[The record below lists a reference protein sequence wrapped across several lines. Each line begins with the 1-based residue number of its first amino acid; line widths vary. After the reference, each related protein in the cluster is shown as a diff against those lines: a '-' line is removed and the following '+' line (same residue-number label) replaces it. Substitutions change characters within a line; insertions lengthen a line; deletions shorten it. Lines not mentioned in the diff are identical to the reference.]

1 MDTMTGLAPPP
12 ARRAWPVLAALLPL
26 LTAPAL
32 AGARVAAAGAPA
44 AVMHTDVA
52 RVATATA
59 ASAPAT
65 HTATHSVAAVPAASA
80 AAAAHAVRTDRAD
93 DAAAAQRGGLRCLGS
108 TGAATRLQLQ
118 PGKSVVLPLLARV
131 AARSVG
137 NPGVAQAVL
146 VAPDTLYVAGVAI
159 GSTNMVV
166 QLAGGV
172 CRLVDIDVALDTA
185 SLQAA
190 LAALLPQEKD
200 VRVSAVA
207 DALVLSGTVSDGP
220 TLAQVMELAQA
231 FVRRPAQE
239 LAAAGARGAD
249 TAAAGQAATHQAA
262 QAGAAGARVVNL
274 LAVTAPQQVMLEVKI
289 AEVSKTLLDKLEVGM
304 LMKTTRGSW
313 TASLLTNFIT
323 GVARGH
329 VELGKDA
336 NKGLLIDAERQDNL
350 VRILAEPTL
359 IAVSGQEGSFLAGGK
374 ILIPVAQDDRRVTLE
389 EKEFGV
395 GLRFTP
401 TVLAGGR
408 INLKVAPEVSE
419 LSREGVGIRAAGIS
433 GPAVLPLVTTRRS
446 ATTVQLNDGQS
457 FVIGG
462 LIRNNQNTDV
472 KGLPLL
478 GEIPVLGALF
488 RSTDFL
494 HERTELLFVITARLV
509 QPQAPGQPLPTGDMA
524 PPGRA
529 SLLLGA
535 RPTGEQP

>member
-1 MDTMTGLAPPP
+1 MKTTTGLLA
-12 ARRAWPVLAALLPL
+12 LAAMLC
-26 LTAPAL
+26 PAL
-32 AGARVAAAGAPA
+32 MAAG
-44 AVMHTDVA
+44 
-52 RVATATA
+52 
-59 ASAPAT
+59 
-65 HTATHSVAAVPAASA
+65 A
-80 AAAAHAVRTDRAD
+80 AAAAANGKPT
-93 DAAAAQRGGLRCLGS
+93 AAAPPAAATTNGLRCRGS
-108 TGAATRLQLQ
+108 SGAPSRLQLQ
-118 PGKSVVLPLLARV
+118 PGKSVMLPLGGPV
-131 AARSVG
+131 AGRSIG

-166 QLAGGV
+166 QLASGI
-172 CRLVDIDVALDTA
+172 CRLVDIDVALDA
-185 SLQAA
+185 AGLQAS

-200 VRVSAVA
+200 VHVTAAA
-207 DALVLSGTVSDGP
+207 DSLVLSGTVSDGP
-220 TLAQVMELAQA
+220 TLAQVMELAHA
-231 FVRRPAQE
+231 YVRRPVPQLAMPGAPAAPGNAPGAIPAESAQ
-239 LAAAGARGAD
+239 
-249 TAAAGQAATHQAA
+249 
-262 QAGAAGARVVNL
+262 GARVVNL
-274 LAVTAPQQVMLEVKI
+274 LSVTAPQQVMLEVKI
-289 AEVSKTLLDKLEVGM
+289 AEVSKTLLDKLEVGV
-304 LMKTTRGSW
+304 LMTATRGSW
-313 TASLLTNFIT
+313 TASLLSNFIS

-329 VELGKDA
+329 AELAKGAGKSVA
-336 NKGLLIDAERQDNL
+336 VDAEHQDNL

-374 ILIPVAQDDRRVTLE
+374 ILIPVAQDDRRITLE

-401 TVLAGGR
+401 TVLSGGR

-419 LSREGVGIRAAGIS
+419 LSREGVGIRAAGIG

-446 ATTVQLNDGQS
+446 STTVQLNDGQS

-478 GEIPVLGALF
+478 GELPVLGALF

-529 SLLLGA
+529 SLFLGA
-535 RPTGEQP
+535 RPAGGQP